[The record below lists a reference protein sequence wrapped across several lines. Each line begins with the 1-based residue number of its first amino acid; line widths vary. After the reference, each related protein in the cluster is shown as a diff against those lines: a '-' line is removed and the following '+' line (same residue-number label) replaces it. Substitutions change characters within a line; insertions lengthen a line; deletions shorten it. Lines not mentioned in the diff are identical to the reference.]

1 MLSISRLLGSNRN
14 QVSINQRSK
23 SQPKCEER
31 LIPDKN
37 DGLDTVSFSSKKSEK
52 FADVRTELAKNVPD
66 RTTTIEEK
74 QKALSYIER
83 MLKCSDITKEMKN
96 YWANKRDTIQMEIQM
111 IKNEQQAGKDSSSK
125 KVVQEYRN
133 FIQQRW
139 CDNYPKER
147 NSSLDFL
154 DGEEYS
160 LTFYNTCFSYLNRI
174 LACKDL
180 TDSERSQFTQEI
192 NHWNAEKQ
200 SRLGEIN
207 WHKQNNKI
215 KTESYKNVLTEMGN
229 NVPNRTST
237 LEEKKLASAY
247 IKRMTLCDDIPQ
259 DVKNYW
265 LNKQNIIEMEIQG
278 ILNLQ
283 ETNGHQKFEDVQ
295 KEFNEFSQK
304 YWAEN
309 VLNGKAGLNNLAFD
323 DAQEYYFTVRRI
335 MITYCDRILA
345 CSDLPREEKQYYENI
360 KNSFKCDLNS
370 YAASSNQHNKT
381 ENKKTESFYDVIEE
395 MRANVP
401 DSTRTINE
409 KRLAISYIERMLSCD
424 DIPNPEYWQNK
435 LNTIEKELQALEN
448 HGARRR

>member
-23 SQPKCEER
+23 SQPKYEER
-31 LIPDKN
+31 LILDKN
-37 DGLDTVSFSSKKSEK
+37 DGCDTVSFSSKKSEK
-52 FADVRTELAKNVPD
+52 FADVRAELAKNVPD

-139 CDNYPKER
+139 CDNYPIER

-154 DGEEYS
+154 DSEEYS

-215 KTESYKNVLTEMGN
+215 KTES
-229 NVPNRTST
+229 
-237 LEEKKLASAY
+237 
-247 IKRMTLCDDIPQ
+247 
-259 DVKNYW
+259 
-265 LNKQNIIEMEIQG
+265 
-278 ILNLQ
+278 
-283 ETNGHQKFEDVQ
+283 
-295 KEFNEFSQK
+295 
-304 YWAEN
+304 
-309 VLNGKAGLNNLAFD
+309 
-323 DAQEYYFTVRRI
+323 
-335 MITYCDRILA
+335 
-345 CSDLPREEKQYYENI
+345 
-360 KNSFKCDLNS
+360 
-370 YAASSNQHNKT
+370 
-381 ENKKTESFYDVIEE
+381 
-395 MRANVP
+395 
-401 DSTRTINE
+401 
-409 KRLAISYIERMLSCD
+409 
-424 DIPNPEYWQNK
+424 
-435 LNTIEKELQALEN
+435 
-448 HGARRR
+448 